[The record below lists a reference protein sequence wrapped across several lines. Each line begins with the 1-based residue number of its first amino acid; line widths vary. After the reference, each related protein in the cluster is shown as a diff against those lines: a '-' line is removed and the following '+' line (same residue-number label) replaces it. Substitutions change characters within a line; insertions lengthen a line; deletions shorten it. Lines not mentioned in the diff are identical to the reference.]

1 MKSNFNIQ
9 FATQRLREE
18 ENSPIQSNWPPKDNE
33 IKGNDNI
40 IWKKEKVFKNPDG
53 EIIVKYV
60 PYYKGHIID
69 RGGYNFGNT
78 QQLEKF
84 IKDYILSNQQ
94 YNKYKFLLDLTN
106 QSVKENSSNPADI
119 SKLNRYIVDLEGVI
133 IGLGESKLRTKLL
146 TLTSQL
152 NSAAKASA
160 SDEVLEILAEIN
172 EIIENA
178 GNAIDNISK
187 RDIVNITQKI
197 NNHYSLEE
205 NSATPAEGA
214 YLTKAGAKRQTPK
227 ATSGYK
233 EVKGYRPGHSKLKIV
248 EPKDL
253 WNLNEAVATK
263 DKENIKSILQLVK
276 GDSELYDTFIGM
288 MSEPYPHGYDEFYN
302 MLPTDKQLQAPKPEE
317 LSQSDSTW
325 SQKIKSFFGKKNE
338 KLSEV
343 GNKPES
349 EDNLK
354 YKTGEDIKVGDSVTT
369 DEGDTG
375 DVVGFQKASDDD
387 EETIFVTLTK
397 QENGSSTPVP
407 NTPFFSHQL
416 ELNKS
421 KSEPLKEGIKTEIK
435 QRNKSQQFH
444 EATKMVN
451 KKLKEI
457 NNILEYAEQL
467 KGELDESSRPNHL
480 MEKMKREMVSAYNKM
495 RKL

>member
-9 FATQRLREE
+9 FSTQRLREE
-18 ENSPIQSNWPPKDNE
+18 E
-33 IKGNDNI
+33 
-40 IWKKEKVFKNPDG
+40 
-53 EIIVKYV
+53 
-60 PYYKGHIID
+60 
-69 RGGYNFGNT
+69 
-78 QQLEKF
+78 
-84 IKDYILSNQQ
+84 
-94 YNKYKFLLDLTN
+94 
-106 QSVKENSSNPADI
+106 
-119 SKLNRYIVDLEGVI
+119 
-133 IGLGESKLRTKLL
+133 
-146 TLTSQL
+146 
-152 NSAAKASA
+152 
-160 SDEVLEILAEIN
+160 
-172 EIIENA
+172 IEE
-178 GNAIDNISK
+178 
-187 RDIVNITQKI
+187 T
-197 NNHYSLEE
+197 
-205 NSATPAEGA
+205 SATPGEGA

-325 SQKIKSFFGKKNE
+325 SQKIKSFFGKRPQQEDLADSNE
-338 KLSEV
+338 PPKVINYPNGEKVEVGQKIKINNKQIKDGYGVVTGFDNQTILVRVDRDSQSSQPRQDIPVDISDIEQMEDTINEAIGSRKDEILTLIQKLSVQGKLNQSSQEV
-343 GNKPES
+343 LIQWMNDPHSS
-349 EDNLK
+349 EDAIIN
-354 YKTGEDIKVGDSVTT
+354 Y
-369 DEGDTG
+369 
-375 DVVGFQKASDDD
+375 
-387 EETIFVTLTK
+387 LTHLS
-397 QENGSSTPVP
+397 GG
-407 NTPFFSHQL
+407 
-416 ELNKS
+416 KS
-421 KSEPLKEGIKTEIK
+421 LKEGIRTEIK

-467 KGELDESSRPNHL
+467 KGELDESARPNHL
-480 MEKMKREMVSAYNKM
+480 MEKMKRGMVSAYNKM